1 MGRYLDP
8 KSDIVFKKIFYDH
21 PNLLISFLNAVLPLS
36 TDQQIVELDYLAN
49 EQIPNIP
56 AFKRT
61 IVDVKCKDRLGRT
74 FIVEMQIEW
83 KDSFMQRL
91 LFGTAQAYVNQLE
104 KGEQYELL
112 NPVYGLGII
121 NDTFESE
128 SDDWYH
134 HYSMVKVNN
143 PKQEIIKGLTLVF
156 VELPKCPVST
166 FNEKKLK
173 VLWLRFLRE
182 LGEKTKEV
190 DPALLEVPEIK
201 EAIKYA
207 EQIAYSPA
215 EMDAYESYWKAI
227 STEKT
232 LLAASRREGIAEGI
246 AEGMAKGMTEGIA
259 KGITEGTKAVAKSL
273 KSEGLPISVIAK
285 CTGLSEEEVDKL

>member
-36 TDQQIVELDYLAN
+36 PDQQIVELSYLAN

-83 KDSFMQRL
+83 NDSFMQRL

-104 KGEQYELL
+104 KGESYELL

-121 NDTFESE
+121 NDTFDSG
-128 SDDWYH
+128 STDWDH
-134 HYSMVKVNN
+134 HYSMVKIND
-143 PKQEIIKGLTLVF
+143 PKQEIVKGLTLVF
-156 VELPKCPVST
+156 VELPKCP
-166 FNEKKLK
+166 NQYL
-173 VLWLRFLRE
+173 
-182 LGEKTKEV
+182 
-190 DPALLEVPEIK
+190 
-201 EAIKYA
+201 
-207 EQIAYSPA
+207 
-215 EMDAYESYWKAI
+215 
-227 STEKT
+227 
-232 LLAASRREGIAEGI
+232 
-246 AEGMAKGMTEGIA
+246 
-259 KGITEGTKAVAKSL
+259 
-273 KSEGLPISVIAK
+273 
-285 CTGLSEEEVDKL
+285 